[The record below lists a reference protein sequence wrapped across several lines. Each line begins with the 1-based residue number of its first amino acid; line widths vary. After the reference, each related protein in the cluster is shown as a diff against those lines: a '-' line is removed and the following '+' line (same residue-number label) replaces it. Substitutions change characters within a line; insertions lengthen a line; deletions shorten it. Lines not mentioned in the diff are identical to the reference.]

1 MTLYNPGQEV
11 IERSLAELR
20 EIVAWVN
27 EREGDSPTPTT
38 ILIGG
43 WAVDAYNPYV
53 GSVDIDL
60 VTNSRTRRSL
70 MHHLVHHGGF
80 HYRRYTHHTT
90 VEKGSGAETVIL
102 DFYSRERRD
111 PFEGGRGELALD
123 FLDDHTVI
131 TSIRGNIRMA
141 VPTRGALLIMKLK
154 AVWDRSFR
162 YELGRSPDP
171 EWEYSKLVKDNA
183 DVLALLDPEHG
194 GHDLDLEHLGEML
207 NRHAFLREC
216 IEKLPEL
223 DDAREKYERMDENT
237 IRRVCEDFM
246 SVL

>member
-1 MTLYNPGQEV
+1 MTLYNPSQEV
-11 IERSLAELR
+11 VERSLAELR
-20 EIVAWVN
+20 KIVAWVA
-27 EREGDSPTPTT
+27 EREGDSPNPTT

-60 VTNSRTRRSL
+60 VTNSKTRGSL
-70 MHHLVHHGGF
+70 MNHLVHHEGF
-80 HYRRYTHHTT
+80 HYKRYTHHKT
-90 VEKGSGAETVIL
+90 VEKESGSETIIL
-102 DFYSRERRD
+102 DFYSRERPG
-111 PFEGGRGELALD
+111 PFEGGRGELVLD
-123 FLDDHTVI
+123 FLDDYAVI
-131 TSIRGNIRMA
+131 MPIRGGVRMA

-162 YELGRSPDP
+162 YELGRSSDL

-194 GHDLDLEHLGEML
+194 GHDLDLDLLGEML
-207 NRHAFLREC
+207 NHHAFLKGC
-216 IEKLPEL
+216 IERLPDS
-223 DDAREKYERMDENT
+223 DDARDKYERMDEGT
-237 IRRVCEDFM
+237 IRRVCEDFL

>member
-1 MTLYNPGQEV
+1 MTLYNPSQEV

-20 EIVAWVN
+20 NIVAWIAG
-27 EREGDSPTPTT
+27 REGGSTTPTT

-70 MHHLVHHGGF
+70 MYHLVHHEGF
-80 HYRRYTHHTT
+80 HYERYTHHTT
-90 VEKGSGAETVIL
+90 VEKESGSETIIL
-102 DFYSRERRD
+102 DFYSRERPS
-111 PFEGGRGELALD
+111 PFEGGRGDLALD
-123 FLDDHTVI
+123 FLDGHTVI
-131 TSIRGNIRMA
+131 MPIRGGIRMA

-162 YELGRSPDP
+162 YELGRSADP
-171 EWEYSKLVKDNA
+171 EWEYSKLVKDHA

-194 GHDLDLEHLGEML
+194 GHDLDLELLGEMVS
-207 NRHAFLREC
+207 RHAFLKGC
-216 IEKLPEL
+216 IEKLPES
-223 DDAREKYERMDENT
+223 DDAREKYERMDEET
-237 IRRVCEDFM
+237 IRRVCEDFL

>member
-1 MTLYNPGQEV
+1 
-11 IERSLAELR
+11 
-20 EIVAWVN
+20 
-27 EREGDSPTPTT
+27 
-38 ILIGG
+38 
-43 WAVDAYNPYV
+43 
-53 GSVDIDL
+53 
-60 VTNSRTRRSL
+60 
-70 MHHLVHHGGF
+70 MHHLVHRGGF

-141 VPTRGALLIMKLK
+141 IPTRGALLIMKLK

-162 YELGRSPDP
+162 YEQGRSPDP
-171 EWEYSKLVKDNA
+171 ECEYSQLVKDNA

-207 NRHAFLREC
+207 NCHRFLKEC
-216 IEKLPEL
+216 IERLPGL
-223 DDAREKYERMDENT
+223 DDAREKYERMDEKT
-237 IRRVCEDFM
+237 IRQVCEDFM

>member
-1 MTLYNPGQEV
+1 MTLYNPSQDI

-20 EIVAWVN
+20 KIVVWVA

-43 WAVDAYNPYV
+43 WVDAYNPYV

-60 VTNSRTRRSL
+60 VTNSKTRGSL
-70 MHHLVHHGGF
+70 MNHLVQHEGF
-80 HYRRYTHHTT
+80 HYKRYTHHKT

-111 PFEGGRGELALD
+111 PFEGGRGELVLD
-123 FLDDHTVI
+123 FLDGHTV
-131 TSIRGNIRMA
+131 TMPIRGNIRIA
-141 VPTRGALLIMKLK
+141 VPTRGALLLMKLK

-183 DVLALLDPEHG
+183 DVLALLDPGHG
-194 GHDLDLEHLGEML
+194 GARPRSRTPRRDAEPP
-207 NRHAFLREC
+207 C
-216 IEKLPEL
+216 LPEEMHREI
-223 DDAREKYERMDENT
+223 ARVGR
-237 IRRVCEDFM
+237 CPG
-246 SVL
+246 

>member
-20 EIVAWVN
+20 EIVAWIN
-27 EREGDSPTPTT
+27 EREGGSSTPTT

-60 VTNSRTRRSL
+60 VTSSRTRRSL
-70 MHHLVHHGGF
+70 MHHLVHHRGF

-90 VEKGSGAETVIL
+90 VEKGSGAKTVTL
-102 DFYSRERRD
+102 DFYSRERPN
-111 PFEGGRGELALD
+111 PFEGGRGEFAFD
-123 FLDDHTVI
+123 FLDNHTAVMP
-131 TSIRGNIRMA
+131 IRGNIRVA

-154 AVWDRSFR
+154 AVYDRSFR

-194 GHDLDLEHLGEML
+194 GHDLDLEFLGEML
-207 NRHAFLREC
+207 NCHTFLREC
-216 IEKLPEL
+216 IEKLPDS
-223 DDAREKYERMDENT
+223 DDAREKYERMDEKT
-237 IRRVCEDFM
+237 IRRVCEDLL

>member
-1 MTLYNPGQEV
+1 MTLYNPGQEI

-20 EIVAWVN
+20 NIIAWIA
-27 EREGDSPTPTT
+27 ERESDSTTPTT

-60 VTNSRTRRSL
+60 VTNSKTRGSL
-70 MHHLVHHGGF
+70 MNHLVHHEGF
-80 HYRRYTHHTT
+80 RYRRYTHHKT
-90 VEKGSGAETVIL
+90 VEKGFGAETVTL
-102 DFYSRERRD
+102 DFYSRERPS

-131 TSIRGNIRMA
+131 TPIRGNIRMA
-141 VPTRGALLIMKLK
+141 VPTRGALLVMKLK
-154 AVWDRSFR
+154 AVSDRSFR

-171 EWEYSKLVKDNA
+171 EWEYSKLVKDSA
-183 DVLALLDPEHG
+183 GVLALLDPEHG
-194 GHDLDLEHLGEML
+194 GHDLDLEFLGEML
-207 NRHAFLREC
+207 NRHSFLKDC
-216 IEKLPEL
+216 IENLPES
-223 DDAREKYERMDENT
+223 DDTRNKYERMDEET
-237 IRRVCEDFM
+237 IRRVCDELL